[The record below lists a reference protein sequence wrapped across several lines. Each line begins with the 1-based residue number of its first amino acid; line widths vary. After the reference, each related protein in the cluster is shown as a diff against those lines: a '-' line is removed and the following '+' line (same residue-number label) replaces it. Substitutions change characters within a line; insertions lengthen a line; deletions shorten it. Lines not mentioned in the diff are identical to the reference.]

1 MEREFKWKANSNDY
15 NKILKELNLSEDEAV
30 EMHASYYDTAAHWLR
45 SHKIALRLRRENDKQ
60 VCCLKL
66 QDSARDGL
74 HVHDEFECA
83 AASLTDGL
91 NELPKYGAPNDLCCA
106 LKSETLIAVCETK
119 FHRRRATW
127 QTPDFTAEI
136 VFDEGVL
143 ICQDK
148 QQAFTEIEC
157 EQKSGND
164 KAFESACMAISEKF
178 VLKSEAKSKF
188 SRALDLERA

>member
-15 NKILKELNLSEDEAV
+15 NKILKELNLSEDEAI
-30 EMHASYYDTAAHWLR
+30 EMNASYYDTASRWLR

-74 HVHDEFECA
+74 HVHDEFECT
-83 AASLTDGL
+83 AASLNDGL
-91 NELPKYGAPNDLCCA
+91 NELPKHGAPSDLCSA
-106 LKSETLIAVCETK
+106 LKTETLTAVCETK

-136 VFDEGVL
+136 VFDDGVL

-148 QQAFTEIEC
+148 ELKFTEMEC
-157 EQKSGND
+157 EQKSGNNM
-164 KAFESACMAISEKF
+164 AFESACMAISEKF
-178 VLKSEAKSKF
+178 VLKPEPKSKF

>member
-91 NELPKYGAPNDLCCA
+91 NELPKHGAPNDLCCA

-188 SRALDLERA
+188 SRALDLEHA